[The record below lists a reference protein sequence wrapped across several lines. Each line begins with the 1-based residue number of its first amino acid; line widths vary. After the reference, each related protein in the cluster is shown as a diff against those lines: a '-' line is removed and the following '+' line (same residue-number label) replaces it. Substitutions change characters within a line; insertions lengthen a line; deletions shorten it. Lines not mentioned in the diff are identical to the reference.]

1 MIIFNYL
8 YSLIIFFIGNY
19 LFIFNRKNILYLLL
33 ILEFL
38 ILRLYLLLFFLLLF
52 LNIEIYF
59 LLLFL
64 IFSVCERVLG
74 ISILIYLVRMHGN
87 DYLLLLNLY

>member
-1 MIIFNYL
+1 MIMFNYL
-8 YSLIIFFIGNY
+8 YSLIMFFIGNY
-19 LFIFNRKNILYLLL
+19 LFIFNRKNMLYMLL

-38 ILRLYLLLFFLLLF
+38 MLSLYLLLFFLLLF
-52 LNIEIYF
+52 LNMEMYF

-64 IFSVCERVLG
+64 IFSVCESVLG
-74 ISILIYLVRMHGN
+74 MSILIYLVRMHGN